1 MKHKI
6 ILAIGMVAILITGES
21 CKKWLDELPI
31 NTVTEDQAWQKG
43 SDAEGAV
50 AAAFAIFRRALSGLT
65 KADTPA
71 TTRNGEWGDYF
82 FWGDG
87 RSGDWITPNNDSD
100 WEAWFENHL
109 LQRSELEP
117 LTNWRLYYRAIEQ
130 CNLVLEK
137 VPDITDGLTDER
149 KKQLLAETRFLRALA
164 HFYAARIW
172 GDVPINLTA
181 RNVTPLGREPLNS
194 VMQMVVEEVNIAIPD
209 LPWKYEGTRKE
220 SMSRGTKGAALAL
233 KAHASMWLKDY
244 QTASNSVKEMIGSNV
259 FKLVPIERFRELFD
273 KGETEE
279 VVFEM
284 YYDTKKGEYAD
295 YYGHIMTFF
304 LTNPYTSRTNLS
316 LGVGRSKVL
325 EVYPDY
331 ARDGSDRRVA
341 EFFQS
346 IDFSVSGNE
355 LRPILPDPLANGERE
370 IMFAKFRKIKDL
382 TYNVME
388 APVPIFRFADV
399 LLLKAEADARLG
411 NISDALENLN
421 AIRARAGIPLF
432 TRDDQATVIEEV
444 LEERRRE
451 LFGEFH
457 RAYDLARLGRL
468 HEFNP
473 GVTAQGEKEGAGFV
487 PVSDEAF
494 ANNPN
499 MEQTLFWQF
508 NK

>member
-1 MKHKI
+1 MKNKTI
-6 ILAIGMVAILITGES
+6 IAICLMIIMITGES

-31 NTVTEDQAWQKG
+31 NTVTEDQAWKSG

-65 KADTPA
+65 KDDTPA
-71 TTRNGEWGDYF
+71 TTRYGSWGDYF

-100 WEAWFENHL
+100 WEAWFQNHL

-117 LTNWRLYYRAIEQ
+117 LTNWRLYYRTIEQ
-130 CNLVLEK
+130 CNLVMEK
-137 VPDITDGLTDER
+137 ILSITEGLTEER
-149 KKQLLAETRFLRALA
+149 KKQLMAEARFLRALS

-181 RNVTPLGREPLNS
+181 RNVLPLGREPLSS
-194 VMQMVVEEVNIAIPD
+194 VMRMVIEEVSMAIPD

-233 KAHASMWLKDY
+233 KAHASMWVKDY
-244 QTASNSVKEMIGSNV
+244 QGASDAVQEIINSNV
-259 FKLVPIERFRELFD
+259 FKLVPINEFRILFD
-273 KGETEE
+273 TGLSEETILH
-279 VVFEM
+279 M
-284 YYDTKKGEYAD
+284 YYDIKKGEFAD
-295 YYGHIMTFF
+295 YYGHIMTYY
-304 LTNPYTSRTNLS
+304 LTNPYTSRGNLS
-316 LGVGRSKVL
+316 LGVAKSKIL

-331 ARDGSDRRVA
+331 ARDQSDKRVP

-346 IDFSVSGNE
+346 IDYSVSSNE
-355 LRPILPDPLANGERE
+355 LRPIFPDPLQNGERE
-370 IMFAKFRKIKDL
+370 IMFAKFRKVKDRS
-382 TYNVME
+382 YNQME
-388 APVPIFRFADV
+388 GPVPVFRYADV

-411 NISDALENLN
+411 NIGESLKNLN
-421 AIRARAGIPLF
+421 AIKVRAGIPEF
-432 TRDDQATVIEEV
+432 TRDDQPTVIEEV

-451 LFGEFH
+451 LFGEFQ
-457 RAYDLARLGRL
+457 RVYDLVRLGRL
-468 HEFNP
+468 HEFNSY
-473 GVTAQGEKEGAGFV
+473 VTEQDEKDGAGFC

-499 MEQTLFWQF
+499 MEQTYYWQF

>member
-1 MKHKI
+1 M
-6 ILAIGMVAILITGES
+6 LTTES

-31 NTVTEDQAWQKG
+31 NTVTEDQAWKTG

-50 AAAFAIFRRALSGLT
+50 AVAFAIFRRALSGLT
-65 KADTPA
+65 KDDTPA
-71 TTRNGEWGDYF
+71 TTRNGSWGDYY

-109 LQRSELEP
+109 LERSELEP
-117 LTNWRLYYRAIEQ
+117 LTNWRLFYRAIEQ

-137 VPDITDGLTDER
+137 IPEITTGLTTDR
-149 KKQLLAETRFLRALA
+149 KKQLLADARFLRALS

-172 GDVPINLTA
+172 GDVPINLEA
-181 RNVTPLGREPLNS
+181 RNVKPLGREPLS
-194 VMQMVVEEVNIAIPD
+194 AVMQMVVDEVNIAIPD
-209 LPWKYEGTRKE
+209 LPWRYEGTIKE

-244 QTASNSVKEMIGSNV
+244 QGASDAVKEIISSNI
-259 FKLVPIERFRELFD
+259 FKLVPIEGFRDLFD
-273 KGETEE
+273 AGESEE
-279 VVFEM
+279 MIFEV

-295 YYGHIMTFF
+295 YYGHIMTYY
-304 LTNPYTSRTNLS
+304 LTNPYTSRTNLT
-316 LGVGRSKVL
+316 LAVPRSKIM
-325 EVYPDY
+325 EIYPDY
-331 ARDGSDRRVA
+331 VRDGSDKRVPA
-341 EFFQS
+341 FFQS

-355 LRPILPDPLANGERE
+355 LRPVLPDPLANGERA
-370 IMFAKFRKIKDL
+370 IMFAKFRKVKDRSYSL
-382 TYNVME
+382 ME
-388 APVPIFRFADV
+388 APVPVFRYADV

-411 NISDALENLN
+411 NVAAALENLN
-421 AIRARAGIPLF
+421 AVRSRAGIPLF
-432 TRDDQATVIEEV
+432 TRDDQPIVIEEV

-451 LFGEFH
+451 LIGEFQ
-457 RAYDLARLGRL
+457 RSYDLVRVGRL

-473 GVTAQGEKEGAGFV
+473 NVTAQGEKDGAGFV

-499 MEQTLFWQF
+499 MEQTYYWQF
-508 NK
+508 NQ